1 MRVRSPWVRRP
12 ECRWDSA
19 GAVRISRRAAFAA
32 AALAALAVPAPV
44 ATQPIVPPCEPVLV
58 HATAEASPLARFN
71 LGAAPGREG
80 CGLAELVGA
89 WSPFGL
95 AVMRSGHLHH
105 ELRLVVDLPPPEGTA
120 RYIAWLATP
129 ALDRISMLGTV
140 TPGEPLTAPVHW
152 NKMIVVVSRE
162 DAAPPAD
169 APRWSG
175 PVVLIG
181 RSRSALLENLMGH
194 SIFRR
199 PEM

>member
-1 MRVRSPWVRRP
+1 MRARSPWARRP
-12 ECRWDSA
+12 ECRRDSA
-19 GAVRISRRAAFAA
+19 GAVRISRRAGFAA
-32 AALAALAVPAPV
+32 AALAALALPAP
-44 ATQPIVPPCEPVLV
+44 ATAQPIVPPCEPVLDY
-58 HATAEASPLARFN
+58 ATPEVSPLARFN

-95 AVMRSGHLHH
+95 AVMRSGHLHQQ
-105 ELRLVVDLPPPEGTA
+105 LRLVVDLPRAEGTE

-129 ALDRISMLGTV
+129 ALDRISMLGAV
-140 TPGEPLTAPVHW
+140 TPGEPFTAPVHW
-152 NKMIVVVSRE
+152 NKLIVVVSRE

>member
-1 MRVRSPWVRRP
+1 MRIRSRPRIPRRP
-12 ECRWDSA
+12 
-19 GAVRISRRAAFAA
+19 AFAT
-32 AALAALAVPAPV
+32 AALTTLALPLPAT
-44 ATQPIVPPCEPVLV
+44 AQPIVPPCEPVLN
-58 HATAEASPLARFN
+58 HATAEVSPLARFN

-95 AVMRSGHLHH
+95 AVMRSGHLHQ

-162 DAAPPAD
+162 DSAPPAD